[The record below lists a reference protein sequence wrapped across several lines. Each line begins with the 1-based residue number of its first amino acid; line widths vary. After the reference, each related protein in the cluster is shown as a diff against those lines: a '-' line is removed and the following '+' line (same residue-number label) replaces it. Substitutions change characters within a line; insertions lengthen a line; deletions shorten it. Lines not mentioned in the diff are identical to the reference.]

1 MTLFQYNV
9 KIEKGDY
16 SIILQIRHEKKDQ
29 LEKLKEM
36 GIVIND
42 TIFNHI
48 ITVDYSITHLTY
60 LSFGKGP
67 TKIGYNSSL
76 SIVADVIFLLLT
88 AFGQVL

>member
-36 GIVIND
+36 GIVINHKLQTNLSLD
-42 TIFNHI
+42 VYNTWPKAVNNKKMTSATIDKDELYPIF
-48 ITVDYSITHLTY
+48 V
-60 LSFGKGP
+60 GP
-67 TKIGYNSSL
+67 LPNDK
-76 SIVADVIFLLLT
+76 
-88 AFGQVL
+88 

>member
-1 MTLFQYNV
+1 
-9 KIEKGDY
+9 
-16 SIILQIRHEKKDQ
+16 
-29 LEKLKEM
+29 M
-36 GIVIND
+36 GIVINHKLQTNLALDVYNTWPKAVTRLIPSD

-76 SIVADVIFLLLT
+76 SIVADVIFLLL
-88 AFGQVL
+88 Q